1 MFYIVFAGVYWV
13 YTSLR
18 QHKIDW
24 RLFGAIS
31 LLGIVFLLTK
41 YRLVYAM
48 FIDPAFVSHRIE
60 FDIFFQENLWESYR
74 LSLVKFLEGHA
85 PHSQS
90 LQMFFIIPISLYAL
104 VISFSSHRFTP
115 KESILLW
122 TLLGASLYFD
132 LWQILLIHRFTLP
145 AIFIIAL
152 LHIFIKHKYHLLS
165 KMLIFV
171 ITLSIFA
178 SIFEYNGFHILA
190 EKFNFFRSFNM
201 TRIYF
206 LAPIVWLIIFVYSIR
221 ILYQKL
227 SYTPLVLIILIS
239 MQSIINHKNSFYKT
253 QPQDG
258 YASFDTYY
266 IPDIYKQIKQTIYNQ
281 TKDNHTIRVAH
292 YGIEPAVSLYNGLYT
307 IDGYSTNYPLSYKH
321 KFRQTFSDYKQLDI
335 YDKWGSKVY
344 IGSIT
349 NRYDDFLMIKG
360 LHIQKLQFDS
370 KVLCELN
377 TDYLITPYHLEHP
390 QTKNL
395 SFIKHYQ
402 NSNPKAWEIYLYR
415 LDCDDIQSSD

>member
-1 MFYIVFAGVYWV
+1 MFYIVFAGIYWV

-31 LLGIVFLLTK
+31 LLGVVFLLTK

-48 FIDPAFVSHRIE
+48 FIDPTFVSHRVE
-60 FDIFFQENLWESYR
+60 FDIFLKDDLWECYR
-74 LSLVKFLEGHA
+74 LSLVKFLDGHV
-85 PHSQS
+85 PHAQP
-90 LQMFFIIPISLYAL
+90 LQMFYIIPISLFAI
-104 VISFSSHRFTP
+104 VISFSSHRFTK

-122 TLLGASLYFD
+122 ILFCVSLYFD
-132 LWQILLIHRFTLP
+132 LWQILLIHKFTLP
-145 AIFIIAL
+145 VIFAISL
-152 LHIFIKHKYHLLS
+152 LHIFIKPKYNLLS
-165 KMLIFV
+165 KMLILV
-171 ITLSIFA
+171 IALSVFA
-178 SIFEYNGFHILA
+178 SIFEYSGFHILA
-190 EKFNFFRSFNM
+190 EKFNFFKSFNM
-201 TRIYF
+201 IRLYF
-206 LAPIVWLIIFVYSIR
+206 VSIIVWLVIFGYSIY

-227 SYTPLVLIILIS
+227 SYTQLALIS
-239 MQSIINHKNSFYKT
+239 IITLQLIVNYKNSFYKT
-253 QPQDG
+253 QPQKG
-258 YASFDTYY
+258 YASFEAYY
-266 IPDIYKQIKQTIYNQ
+266 IPDIYKQIKQTISKSDGNK
-281 TKDNHTIRVAH
+281 TFRVVH

-307 IDGYSTNYPLSYKH
+307 IDGYSTNYPLSYKY
-321 KFRQTFSDYKQLDI
+321 KFRNIFYKYKQLKL

-349 NRYDDFLMIKG
+349 SYYKDYLSIKG

-390 QTKNL
+390 HTKNL